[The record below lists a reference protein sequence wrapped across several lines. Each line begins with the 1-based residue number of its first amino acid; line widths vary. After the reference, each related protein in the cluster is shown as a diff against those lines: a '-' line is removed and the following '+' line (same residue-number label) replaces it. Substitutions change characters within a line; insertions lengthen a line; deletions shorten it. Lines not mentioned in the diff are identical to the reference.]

1 VAGSEVAGD
10 EVAGGCAREAGK
22 RRLQGRGRPRRRHD
36 VEWRR
41 LPDRL
46 LVFAPA
52 TGALHTLNPVAGEL
66 FLLCD
71 GRRSPAELAR
81 RLAARHRVTAGVAR
95 GWVGGGLAALD
106 EAELLAAGG
115 ARNGR

>member
-1 VAGSEVAGD
+1 
-10 EVAGGCAREAGK
+10 
-22 RRLQGRGRPRRRHD
+22 

-81 RLAARHRVTAGVAR
+81 RLAARHGVTAGVAR
-95 GWVGGGLAALD
+95 GWVGQGLAALD